1 MPVEPTNDTELSPE
15 ERIVLPPVMATQN
28 IPDLTKWAGKFR
40 KLQAGLD
47 RGEISD
53 TDLGEADLTKA
64 PQVGFRPYGSISCT
78 IHKSFPGTLS
88 RGLHECALLDV

>member
-64 PQVGFRPYGSISCT
+64 PQVGFRPN
-78 IHKSFPGTLS
+78 
-88 RGLHECALLDV
+88 